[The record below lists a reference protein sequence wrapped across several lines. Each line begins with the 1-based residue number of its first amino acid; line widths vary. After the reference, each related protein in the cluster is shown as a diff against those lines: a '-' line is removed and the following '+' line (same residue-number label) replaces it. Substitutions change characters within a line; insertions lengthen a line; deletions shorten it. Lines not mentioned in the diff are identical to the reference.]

1 MNTGYFFH
9 NFCNAVNHIF
19 LPVVNGPGVAPV
31 RLGSVETVNIIT
43 NTMLKLLLLLL
54 LLLLSLL
61 LLRVVAPVSVDIGTP
76 SPSPSLALLSHAHT
90 IYIYIYI
97 YIYNTA
103 SHGRLV
109 NLDGRLARPRRV
121 RHQVSPA
128 RVSDGVCVLCEARME
143 CVRVSDRGEAGGRG
157 GGGGRGERVRAC

>member
-97 YIYNTA
+97 YIIRQVTVAWLILMGVLLVPAA
-103 SHGRLV
+103 SDTR
-109 NLDGRLARPRRV
+109 
-121 RHQVSPA
+121 
-128 RVSDGVCVLCEARME
+128 
-143 CVRVSDRGEAGGRG
+143 
-157 GGGGRGERVRAC
+157 